1 MNKTK
6 QRIILRAINLYN
18 KRGFTNVLNQDVA
31 KESEISLSNFNS
43 KTKPDAALFAFSL
56 PEGVILEDKR

>member
-18 KRGFTNVLNQDVA
+18 NRGFTNVLNQDVA
-31 KESEISLSNFNS
+31 KESEISLSNFNYHFPAKKDFLKKVYLS
-43 KTKPDAALFAFSL
+43 KF
-56 PEGVILEDKR
+56 